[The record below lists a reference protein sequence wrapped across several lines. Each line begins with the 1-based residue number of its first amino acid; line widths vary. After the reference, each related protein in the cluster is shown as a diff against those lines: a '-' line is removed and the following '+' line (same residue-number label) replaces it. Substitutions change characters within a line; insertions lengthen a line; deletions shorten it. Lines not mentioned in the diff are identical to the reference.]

1 MLPRATQI
9 IKRIG
14 DSCLLGGIG
23 EDIARQ
29 IILECFLFI
38 LYTNT
43 RRRKKEIFFCQ
54 VLEMCIEGFFF
65 LLVSCKILWS
75 CYVCQSLIFVDKNTV
90 AFLCHKA
97 TEGKLFC
104 FTSRSCV

>member
-43 RRRKKEIFFCQ
+43 RRGKKGNILQ
-54 VLEMCIEGFFF
+54 VLEMCMEGLLF
-65 LLVSCKILWS
+65 LVSFKFLCS
-75 CYVCQSLIFVDKNTV
+75 EYVCQSLIFVDKNTA

-97 TEGKLFC
+97 TEGK
-104 FTSRSCV
+104 

>member
-1 MLPRATQI
+1 MEHLARCAKMLPRATQI

-23 EDIARQ
+23 EDLVRQ

-43 RRRKKEIFFCQ
+43 RRGKKGNILQ
-54 VLEMCIEGFFF
+54 VLEMCIEGFLF
-65 LLVSCKILWS
+65 LVSFK
-75 CYVCQSLIFVDKNTV
+75 
-90 AFLCHKA
+90 FLC
-97 TEGKLFC
+97 
-104 FTSRSCV
+104 S